1 MENTEKL
8 PLISIIVPVYN
19 VKNYLEKCLQSICG
33 QTYKNL
39 EIILIDDGSSDGS
52 GELCDLFA
60 QRDGRIKVIHQTN
73 AGQSAARNRGLA
85 VAQGEFLGFVDSD
98 DWIEPDMYE
107 FLYHLLKANGENEAD
122 ISICSHYIETVV
134 KTRVK
139 HSSGQFSSFSREEA
153 IRTLVED
160 KRIRNYMW
168 DKLYKR
174 QLFAGIYFPVNR
186 VFEDIAVSYQIFYKT
201 QKVVMQDCPK
211 YHYLK
216 REGSTTQGKLYNY
229 EKEYLLF
236 QTVYEQVKFVR
247 EKEIWDKAPYCV
259 HNVSWPQ
266 LGVMH
271 IFKRRMMYC
280 HLKVYRCIY
289 RLVRTFFKSKRYKF
303 QTL

>member
-1 MENTEKL
+1 MN
-8 PLISIIVPVYN
+8 S
-19 VKNYLEKCLQSICG
+19 
-33 QTYKNL
+33 
-39 EIILIDDGSSDGS
+39 
-52 GELCDLFA
+52 F
-60 QRDGRIKVIHQTN
+60 
-73 AGQSAARNRGLA
+73 
-85 VAQGEFLGFVDSD
+85 GFVDSD

-107 FLYHLLKANGENEAD
+107 FLYHLLKENGAD
-122 ISICSHYIETVV
+122 ISICSHYIETAV

-259 HNVSWPQ
+259 HERGIHLIDHLMMLPQSSLIDDVINDVLARMQEFDNVSWPQ
-266 LGVMH
+266 LDVMH

>member
-1 MENTEKL
+1 MENTETL

-60 QRDGRIKVIHQTN
+60 QRDGRIKVIHQAN

-107 FLYHLLKANGENEAD
+107 FLYHLLKANGAD
-122 ISICSHYIETVV
+122 ISICSHYIETAV

-160 KRIRNYMW
+160 KRI
-168 DKLYKR
+168 
-174 QLFAGIYFPVNR
+174 
-186 VFEDIAVSYQIFYKT
+186 
-201 QKVVMQDCPK
+201 DCPK

-259 HNVSWPQ
+259 HERGIHLIDHLMMLPQSSLIDDVINDVLARMQEFDNVSWPQ

>member
-1 MENTEKL
+1 M
-8 PLISIIVPVYN
+8 
-19 VKNYLEKCLQSICG
+19 
-33 QTYKNL
+33 
-39 EIILIDDGSSDGS
+39 
-52 GELCDLFA
+52 
-60 QRDGRIKVIHQTN
+60 
-73 AGQSAARNRGLA
+73 
-85 VAQGEFLGFVDSD
+85 
-98 DWIEPDMYE
+98 
-107 FLYHLLKANGENEAD
+107 
-122 ISICSHYIETVV
+122 
-134 KTRVK
+134 K

-236 QTVYEQVKFVR
+236 DR
-247 EKEIWDKAPYCV
+247 
-259 HNVSWPQ
+259 
-266 LGVMH
+266 
-271 IFKRRMMYC
+271 
-280 HLKVYRCIY
+280 
-289 RLVRTFFKSKRYKF
+289 
-303 QTL
+303 

>member
-1 MENTEKL
+1 MENTETL

-85 VAQGEFLGFVDSD
+85 VAQGELLGFVDSD

-107 FLYHLLKANGENEAD
+107 FLYHLLKENGAD
-122 ISICSHYIETVV
+122 ISICSHYIETAV

-174 QLFAGIYFPVNR
+174 Q
-186 VFEDIAVSYQIFYKT
+186 
-201 QKVVMQDCPK
+201 
-211 YHYLK
+211 
-216 REGSTTQGKLYNY
+216 GKLYNY

-259 HNVSWPQ
+259 HERGIHLIDHLMMLPQSSLIDDVINDVLARMQEFDNVSWPQ
-266 LGVMH
+266 LDVMH

>member
-1 MENTEKL
+1 M
-8 PLISIIVPVYN
+8 
-19 VKNYLEKCLQSICG
+19 LE
-33 QTYKNL
+33 Y
-39 EIILIDDGSSDGS
+39 
-52 GELCDLFA
+52 
-60 QRDGRIKVIHQTN
+60 
-73 AGQSAARNRGLA
+73 
-85 VAQGEFLGFVDSD
+85 
-98 DWIEPDMYE
+98 
-107 FLYHLLKANGENEAD
+107 
-122 ISICSHYIETVV
+122 
-134 KTRVK
+134 
-139 HSSGQFSSFSREEA
+139 
-153 IRTLVED
+153 
-160 KRIRNYMW
+160 
-168 DKLYKR
+168 
-174 QLFAGIYFPVNR
+174 YFPVNR

-259 HNVSWPQ
+259 HERGIHLIDHLMMLPQSSLIDDVINDVLARMQEFDNVSWPQ